1 MKITEEHPRDNNNMT
16 FYSLEV
22 GDVFIIVDSSYYYED
37 FPEEKFFYKT
47 NGTVNSGNAVCLDD
61 GRMKCF
67 NGGLSCYK
75 IDAEL
80 IIHGEP
86 R

>member
-1 MKITEEHPRDNNNMT
+1 MKITEEHPRDDNNKT

-22 GDVFIIVDSSYYYED
+22 GDVFMIIDSNYCYED

-47 NGTVNSGNAVCLDD
+47 NGIENGNAVCLDD
-61 GRMKCF
+61 GRMKYF
-67 NGGLSCYK
+67 KGGLSCYK
-75 IDAEL
+75 VDAEL
-80 IIHGEP
+80 IIHGES